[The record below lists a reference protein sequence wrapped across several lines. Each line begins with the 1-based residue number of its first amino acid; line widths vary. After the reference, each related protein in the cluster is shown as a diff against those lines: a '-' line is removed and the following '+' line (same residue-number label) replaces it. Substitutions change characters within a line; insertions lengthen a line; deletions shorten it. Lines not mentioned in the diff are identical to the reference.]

1 MRATPEQRL
10 DREIVVVGGVIV
22 IGTIMAILDAT
33 IVNVAIPTLGRD
45 FHTSVSTIQWVMTA
59 YLLAFA
65 AVIPLTGWASE
76 RFGAKRVWIAALL
89 LFMAGF
95 APPRRAPSVQAR
107 DERGRRAD
115 AAGAGLRAGDRRRDR
130 RRGELAL
137 DLLRQPAGRR
147 RRRPARVAAASG
159 GGAAARSSARSPRP
173 RPAPPGPRDLRLRHV
188 GGGLWSGSRLRS
200 RAARNL
206 AGARAGRAVRRTRV

>member
-65 AVIPLTGWASE
+65 AVIPVTGWASE
-76 RFGAKRVWIAALL
+76 RFGTKRVWIAALL
-89 LFMAGF
+89 LFMAGSIASGLAWSAGALIAF
-95 APPRRAPSVQAR
+95 RIVQGIGGGMIVPLAQTIL
-107 DERGRRAD
+107 AQ
-115 AAGAGLRAGDRRRDR
+115 AAGPERMGRVMSAIGMPMMVGSVAGPVL
-130 RRGELAL
+130 
-137 DLLRQPAGRR
+137 
-147 RRRPARVAAASG
+147 
-159 GGAAARSSARSPRP
+159 
-173 RPAPPGPRDLRLRHV
+173 
-188 GGGLWSGSRLRS
+188 GGLIVGTVGWRW
-200 RAARNL
+200 
-206 AGARAGRAVRRTRV
+206 